1 MMRVIYGKLFHS
13 YNFGKAI
20 NDKIISDYEIIV
32 AGIQESELKNWIAN
46 NKELEV
52 LDEADEHC
60 FYDCS
65 NAYLVK

>member
-1 MMRVIYGKLFHS
+1 MKNIYGKLFHS

-32 AGIQESELKNWIAN
+32 AGIQESELKNWIAT

-52 LDEADEHC
+52 LDEAEEHS
-60 FYDCS
+60 FYDS
-65 NAYLVK
+65 TNAV